1 MTADVTGRL
10 REIER
15 AIVARRPEHS
25 IDPSLDR
32 IRALTELLG
41 DPQRAYPVIHL
52 TGTNGKTSTARMTE
66 TLLRARGLRTGLF
79 TSPHLSAI
87 TERICLDGVPLSAE
101 RFVGAYEEIEPYL
114 DLVDASQPA
123 ALSFFEVLVGMGGT
137 WDNTNVADGVVAVVT
152 PIAIDHARYLGN
164 TVEAIAADKAGI
176 IKPGAVAVLAQQPAG
191 AAEALLRRAA
201 EVGAT
206 VAREGL
212 EFGVTSRELA
222 LGGQLLSVQG
232 LHGHYQD
239 LFLPLF
245 GAYQAGNAACA
256 LAAAEAF
263 TGPAGGD
270 PADAQPLDEEL
281 VRDAFRQMSSP
292 GRMEIVRRSPTVI
305 VDAAHNPAGMAAS
318 LDALTEA
325 FSFTGLIGILAVSED
340 KDVPAI
346 LDQLEPVVTE
356 LVVTANSS
364 SRSMAPAKL
373 LELASPVFGPDRVRA
388 ADRLDDAIEIA
399 VGLADEGVTDSEGG
413 LGSTGVLITG
423 SVITAGDARV
433 LLAAGPGSPGGGA
446 R

>member
-41 DPQRAYPVIHL
+41 DPQHAYPVIHL

-123 ALSFFEVLVGMGGT
+123 ALSFFEVLVGMAFSVFADAPVDVAVIEVGMGGT

-201 EVGAT
+201 EALLRRAADAGAT

-232 LHGHYQD
+232 LRGHYQE

-270 PADAQPLDEEL
+270 AADA
-281 VRDAFRQMSSP
+281 
-292 GRMEIVRRSPTVI
+292 
-305 VDAAHNPAGMAAS
+305 
-318 LDALTEA
+318 
-325 FSFTGLIGILAVSED
+325 
-340 KDVPAI
+340 
-346 LDQLEPVVTE
+346 
-356 LVVTANSS
+356 
-364 SRSMAPAKL
+364 
-373 LELASPVFGPDRVRA
+373 
-388 ADRLDDAIEIA
+388 
-399 VGLADEGVTDSEGG
+399 
-413 LGSTGVLITG
+413 
-423 SVITAGDARV
+423 
-433 LLAAGPGSPGGGA
+433 
-446 R
+446 